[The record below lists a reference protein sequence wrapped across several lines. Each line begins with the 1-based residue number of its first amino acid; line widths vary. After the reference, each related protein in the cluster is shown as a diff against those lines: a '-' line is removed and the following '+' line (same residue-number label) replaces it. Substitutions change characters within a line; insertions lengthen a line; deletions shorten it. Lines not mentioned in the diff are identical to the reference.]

1 MTDDLRLRGL
11 STPDIPVWNRLLAD
25 VEREDRT
32 GEHYNEDDLAEELV
46 NPDIDPAK
54 DIVGGFV
61 GEELVAYFYVVPRS
75 AAEGVHRVIVD
86 GAVHPAHR
94 GRGIGTRMVQAM
106 YARSLEAHRE
116 RHPRLGL
123 QVTLRGLSDNK
134 AQESLVA
141 GIGLLPDRWSFVMRA
156 DLSDVPAPPSVP
168 GGLDLRTYD
177 GSWSAAMHEAHNAA
191 FVDHPHFTPWSDTMW
206 KQWVTESRNF
216 RPDMSLVMLDPAV
229 EGKVVA
235 YLQTNEYDAYEAMT
249 GRREAFVAKVGT
261 RREYRGRGLAS
272 CLLGHALARYR
283 QDGYDEASLDVDSE
297 NPTGALG
304 IYQRAGFTVES
315 RWSDYVVT
323 VDEGAACS
331 TPGPD
336 QPMLRGDAGASST

>member
-1 MTDDLRLRGL
+1 MTHDLSLRGL
-11 STPDIPVWNRLLAD
+11 TAADIPVWNRLLAD

-32 GEHYNEDDLAEELV
+32 GEHYNEDDLAEELA
-46 NPDIDPAK
+46 NPDIDPAR
-54 DIVGGFV
+54 DVIGAFRD
-61 GEELVAYFYVVPRS
+61 EELVAYFYVFPRS
-75 AAEGVHRVIVD
+75 AADGVHRVIVD

-106 YARSLEAHRE
+106 HARSQEAHRE
-116 RHPRLGL
+116 RHPGL
-123 QVTLRGLSDNK
+123 ELQLTLRGMSDNS

-141 GIGLLPDRWSFVMRA
+141 GVGLLPERWSFVMRA
-156 DLSDVPAPPSVP
+156 DLSDVPEPPSVP
-168 GGLDLRTYD
+168 DGLDLRTYD
-177 GSWSAAMHEAHNAA
+177 ESWSAAMHEAHNAA

-216 RPDMSLVMLDPAV
+216 RPHMSLVVLDHAV
-229 EGKVVA
+229 EGLVVA

-283 QDGYDEASLDVDSE
+283 QDGYDEACLDVDSE

-304 IYQRAGFTVES
+304 IYRRAGFEVES
-315 RWSDYVVT
+315 RWTDYVVT
-323 VDEGAACS
+323 VDTGAC
-331 TPGPD
+331 
-336 QPMLRGDAGASST
+336 RAS